1 MVEWLIGIG
10 LGLLVAWAAL
20 IVVLIVSRPSGA
32 LLGEAMRLLPDTL
45 RLLHGLATDP
55 AVPRGAKIRL
65 WLLFVYLAIPIDIV
79 PDFIPVLGYA
89 DDAIIVAAVLRSTV
103 RRAGIERV
111 RASWRGTEEGFSVLV
126 RLAGLGKS

>member
-20 IVVLIVSRPSGA
+20 IVALIVSRPSGA
-32 LLGEAMRLLPDTL
+32 LLGEAMRLLPETL